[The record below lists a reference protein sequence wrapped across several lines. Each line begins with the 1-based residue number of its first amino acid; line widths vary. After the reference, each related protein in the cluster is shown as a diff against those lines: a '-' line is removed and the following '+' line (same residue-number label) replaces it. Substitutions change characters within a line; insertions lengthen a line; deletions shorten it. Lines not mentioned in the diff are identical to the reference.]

1 MKSFVALWRRKAEK
15 ERNKTMDASFEQ
27 ALRMI
32 RKMGDARGYGPLARL
47 EEHEHIW
54 FFFHASAA
62 SLVEVGR
69 TRVLTEKEAAQLM
82 TAMDRLVFFAT
93 SDKLNIDVMRAITQT
108 MEALALGRALVVFR
122 SSVTTSVRKVLERL
136 PVAIELWRVSE
147 LQYDIREHAYY
158 CPHVKMTA
166 EEVDDLVRQLSPG
179 AAADKIKPT
188 AVLAHMPKILKTDPV
203 VRFFGYQRG
212 DVLRINRSDGSVFFR
227 VVR

>member
-1 MKSFVALWRRKAEK
+1 MQ
-15 ERNKTMDASFEQ
+15 MDAPFQ
-27 ALRMI
+27 HALRMI
-32 RKMGDARGYGPLARL
+32 RKIGDARGYGPLAGL
-47 EEHEHIW
+47 EEHAHIW
-54 FFFHASAA
+54 FFFHTSAA
-62 SLVEVGR
+62 ALPMIR
-69 TRVLTEKEAAQLM
+69 TRALTDPEAAQLM

-108 MEALALGRALVVFR
+108 MEALALTRAIVVFR

-136 PVAIELWRVSE
+136 PVSIELWRVAE

-166 EEVDDLVRQLSPG
+166 EEVNDLLRHMCSSSSATDKAKP
-179 AAADKIKPT
+179 AAA
-188 AVLAHMPKILKTDPV
+188 LAHMPKILKTDPV

-212 DVLRINRSDGSVFFR
+212 DVLRIHRSDGSVFFR

>member
-1 MKSFVALWRRKAEK
+1 MYAVSGGEKVKSFVALWRRKAEK

-82 TAMDRLVFFAT
+82 TAMDRLVF
-93 SDKLNIDVMRAITQT
+93 
-108 MEALALGRALVVFR
+108 ALGRALVVFR